1 MLTLSRSLLIRKLRV
16 FLLHLGISAL
26 VALGAIALVYVLWY
40 PAPLHDAV
48 GVTHVFSLIIAVDVV
63 IGPVLSFIVYKP
75 GKKNLKLDLA
85 VIALLQ
91 TGALTYGLHAV
102 AEGRPA
108 WLVFS
113 ADRFDLV
120 RVLDL
125 DERYA
130 DSVSPEYRSPPWTGP
145 RWVAAIPPQ
154 DEETRS
160 TITLEA
166 VFAGLDVQ
174 HRPYLYQPLATA
186 GDTIRTRA
194 SPLIR
199 LYEFNSP
206 ERVQPVLKQWPNADA
221 WLPLWANAKSK
232 VVLIELQS
240 AQVIAVVDLAPWE

>member
-1 MLTLSRSLLIRKLRV
+1 MILSHSLLIRKSRV
-16 FLLHLGISAL
+16 FLLHLGISSL
-26 VALGAIALVYVLWY
+26 VALGAIALVYLLWY

-48 GVTHVFSLIIAVDVV
+48 GVTHIFILLISVDVV
-63 IGPVLSFIVYKP
+63 IGPVLSFVVYMP
-75 GKKNLKLDLA
+75 GKRTLKMDLT

-91 TGALTYGLHAV
+91 IGALTYGLHTV

-120 RVLDL
+120 RALDL

-130 DSVSPEYRSPPWTGP
+130 DTVSPEYRFPPLTGP

-154 DEETRS
+154 DEEARS

-174 HRPYLYQPLATA
+174 HRPYLYQPLEVAA
-186 GDTIRTRA
+186 DVIRARA
-194 SPLIR
+194 LPLTQ
-199 LYEFNSP
+199 LYEFNPP
-206 ERVQPVLKQWPNADA
+206 ERVQVVLKQWPGADA
-221 WLPLWANAKSK
+221 WLPLWATAESM

-240 AQVIAVVDLAPWE
+240 AQVIAVVDLTPWK